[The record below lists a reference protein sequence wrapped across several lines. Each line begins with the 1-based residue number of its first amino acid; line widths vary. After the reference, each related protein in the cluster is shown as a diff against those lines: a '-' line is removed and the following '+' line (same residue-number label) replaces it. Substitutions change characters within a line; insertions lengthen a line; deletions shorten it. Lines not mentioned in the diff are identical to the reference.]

1 MKKSTLIFQ
10 AVLVLAV
17 AVLYF
22 LHFKHQSDCSAK
34 KITPKAKAVSNGATS
49 GVQIAY
55 IDLDSLN
62 EKIDYIKT
70 TRKTL
75 EAEQNGI
82 ENEWE
87 NAYKGLEN
95 EKNKFLNQSSAITR
109 EEAESF
115 QASLMQKQQMVD
127 AAKQDKLQKLN
138 EKSFKFLEEIQQNL
152 KAFLNE
158 YNEEGRYSFI
168 LSTGNGLDYMLYKD
182 SASNI
187 SDDVIAGMNERFKQQ
202 KK

>member
-1 MKKSTLIFQ
+1 MKKSSLILQ
-10 AVLVLAV
+10 SILVLAV

-22 LHFKHQSDCSAK
+22 LHFKHQTDCGIK
-34 KITPKAKAVSNGATS
+34 KSTPKAKAVSNGAAP

-75 EAEQNGI
+75 EVEQNGI

-95 EKNKFLNQSSAITR
+95 EKNKFLNKSSVITR
-109 EEAESF
+109 EEAEAF

-127 AAKQDKLQKLN
+127 AVKQDKLQKLN

-187 SDDVIAGMNERFKQQ
+187 SEDVIAGMNERFKQE